1 MAVIYSNSYDGR
13 QMSLTVTQ
21 TKGTSSQNYS
31 TINWILEVYGGS
43 TLFYSTGPTEVWID
57 GVMRWNAPRKKWD
70 TRVFPAAVG
79 SVSGSFIKY
88 HNNDGT
94 CDPIGF
100 SLSTAIYHP
109 TVYTW
114 TGTLPM
120 ESIPRYPTS
129 NQSLSSKK
137 ETTINMNWSSDSVCD
152 YVWYSKDNGYNWT
165 AVGEVNGSSGSYSIS
180 GLDSNTTYNI
190 RTRLRRKDSQLTKD
204 SDNLS
209 ITTYDWPKINY
220 TPDFIIGNSLKIGI
234 YNPLNRSVQ
243 VYIKSDNDS
252 EKGGE
257 TTTGNNI
264 TGYNDSSWKSFW
276 YSSIPNK
283 TGVDSNNKA
292 QYKVRLICSAVSRD
306 TTVNG
311 GYYRI
316 KNDGSEI
323 PSFSDSNWSYS
334 ADLNQLTNN
343 NQVIIKNY
351 STITYTVNQPATSS
365 FGATISKYVYKWGTK
380 SNDST
385 LGNTVSNGE
394 NNVLEVSAVDS
405 RGLIKTTYK
414 TLPSN
419 ILYIP
424 YLVPSLDYSN
434 SHAHRRDGISN
445 ETYLSLRGNLSVMKF
460 GTNGVSNNINSAKY
474 KVYDPSND
482 TWSQEFNIPVN
493 NFSLQESGYF
503 TLNNFIIHENG
514 TSGGFPTGKR
524 YAVQV
529 IIKDGNGILGTFI
542 SNNILITDGKIAR
555 DVYQDGNG
563 DYHQG
568 INGLANEN
576 YNNIIYGS
584 ENITDSLYINGD
596 KKLDSTTI
604 NKDLYV
610 GNTGKQLKNI
620 KSNQELVDLIYP
632 VGSIYLSIN
641 DTNPGTLFGGTWEQ
655 IKDRF
660 LLACGDTYSNGS
672 TGGSATHT
680 HTTGNHILKT
690 EEMPSHTHTEK
701 LPESFRISANAGSG
715 GYVSDSTNPSYPY
728 PGGTYNSSVTTG
740 STGGDKPHNH
750 GDTGSSN
757 NMPPYLA
764 VYIWKRIA

>member
-129 NQSLSSKK
+129 NQSLSSKT
-137 ETTINMNWSSDSVCD
+137 ETTINMNWNSDSVCD
-152 YVWYSKDNGYNWT
+152 YVWYSKDNGYTWIEVG
-165 AVGEVNGSSGSYSIS
+165 AVNASSGSYNIS

-243 VYIKSDNDS
+243 VYIKGDNDS

-257 TTTGNNI
+257 TSTGDNI

-283 TGVDSNNKA
+283 TGIDSNNKA

-323 PSFSDSNWSYS
+323 PSFSDSNWGYS

-482 TWSQEFNIPVN
+482 SWSQEFNIPVN

-503 TLNNFIIHENG
+503 TLNNFIIHKNG

-555 DVYQDGNG
+555 DVYQDGEGN
-563 DYHQG
+563 YHQG
-568 INGLANEN
+568 INGLGNDEYIN
-576 YNNIIYGS
+576 TIHGDESIQGS
-584 ENITDSLYINGD
+584 LDVKGNGKIQGALYINGV
-596 KKLDSTTI
+596 K
-604 NKDLYV
+604 
-610 GNTGKQLKNI
+610 
-620 KSNQELVDLIYP
+620 
-632 VGSIYLSIN
+632 
-641 DTNPGTLFGGTWEQ
+641 
-655 IKDRF
+655 
-660 LLACGDTYSNGS
+660 
-672 TGGSATHT
+672 
-680 HTTGNHILKT
+680 
-690 EEMPSHTHTEK
+690 M
-701 LPESFRISANAGSG
+701 
-715 GYVSDSTNPSYPY
+715 
-728 PGGTYNSSVTTG
+728 
-740 STGGDKPHNH
+740 
-750 GDTGSSN
+750 
-757 NMPPYLA
+757 
-764 VYIWKRIA
+764 IWYE

>member
-31 TINWILEVYGGS
+31 TINWTLEVYGGS
-43 TLFYSTGPTEVWID
+43 TPFYSTGPTEVWID

-109 TVYTW
+109 TVYTS

-129 NQSLSSKK
+129 NQSLSSKT
-137 ETTINMNWSSDSVCD
+137 ETTINMNWNSDSVCD
-152 YVWYSKDNGYNWT
+152 YVWYSKDNGYTWIEVG
-165 AVGEVNGSSGSYSIS
+165 AVNASSGSYNIS

-209 ITTYDWPKINY
+209 ITTYDWPKIKS

-243 VYIKSDNDS
+243 VYIEGDNDS

-257 TTTGNNI
+257 TTTGDNI
-264 TGYNDSSWKSFW
+264 TGYNDGSWKSFW

-283 TGVDSNNKA
+283 TGIDSNNKA

-323 PSFSDSNWSYS
+323 PSFSDSNWNYA
-334 ADLNQLTNN
+334 ADLTQLTNNN

-351 STITYTVNQPATSS
+351 STITYTVNQPATSA

-380 SNDST
+380 SKDST

-405 RGLIKTTYK
+405 RGLIKTTSK
-414 TLPSN
+414 TLTSN

-555 DVYQDGNG
+555 DVYQDRNG

-568 INGLANEN
+568 INGLANED
-576 YNNIIYGS
+576 YNNIIYGK

-604 NKDLYV
+604 NKELYV

-632 VGSIYLSIN
+632 VGSIYLSIK

-660 LLACGDTYSNGS
+660 LIGAGNLYNGGAI
-672 TGGSATHT
+672 GGEASVTLIQSELPNYDLMGLKW
-680 HTTGNHILKT
+680 GNGWPITLDGGT
-690 EEMPSHTHTEK
+690 S
-701 LPESFRISANAGSG
+701 GSG
-715 GYVSDSTNPSYPY
+715 YKLNYQYGV
-728 PGGTYNSSVTTG
+728 YNTDQTLGFHMNSG
-740 STGGDKPHNH
+740 GGDQAH
-750 GDTGSSN
+750 N

-764 VYIWKRIA
+764 VYMWKRIA